1 MYEVTQRNRV
11 TQYYDQ
17 TNPLASAFTLT
28 TKYGFKQQQKTRIK
42 QNLIRI
48 HKQLVFGQYIQ
59 SYQLSECMN
68 IGNIKNICSE

>member
-28 TKYGFKQQQKTRIK
+28 TKYGYKQQKKRELNKI
-42 QNLIRI
+42 
-48 HKQLVFGQYIQ
+48 
-59 SYQLSECMN
+59 
-68 IGNIKNICSE
+68 